1 MLSLSVLGMLHTAGE
16 ALGLRELSSD
26 GEKVVWTESCS
37 TVIRVDFEMRRKGI
51 ILSRNVGVNAKWKS
65 VTKAQGRCEV
75 VVLVDTEGGSTCCLR
90 KRISVRQLNGN
101 VVRAKLKRSFGDK
114 KTGMQIMVHLGE
126 EIF

>member
-16 ALGLRELSSD
+16 ALCLRELSSD
-26 GEKVVWTESCS
+26 GEKVAWTESCS

-51 ILSRNVGVNAKWKS
+51 ILSRNVGVNEKWKS

-75 VVLVDTEGGSTCCLR
+75 VVFVDTEGGSTCCLR

-101 VVRAKLKRSFGDK
+101 VVRAK
-114 KTGMQIMVHLGE
+114 
-126 EIF
+126 